1 VWSAIEE
8 HAERLDRLARQ
19 QTKVRFDVVEGKR
32 GPALSATVTLAEP
45 DKAVRVTIEG
55 KEVRYYYESGGET
68 FQVELPD
75 ALPDQ
80 GVYLLLAELAAK
92 G

>member
-1 VWSAIEE
+1 
-8 HAERLDRLARQ
+8 
-19 QTKVRFDVVEGKR
+19 VEGKQ
-32 GPALSATVTLAEP
+32 GPALSTTVTLAES

-55 KEVRYYYESGGET
+55 KEVRYFYDAGGET